1 MATIQPW
8 PSPPSR
14 QSTGMRASVKKI
26 SLNISSPAMSRIGRH
41 SMPGVSMSTMKAVI
55 PSCLA
60 PRSMAVGSVR
70 SKKRPHLA
78 RWAVE
83 IQIFWPLTT

>member
-1 MATIQPW
+1 MATIQPS
-8 PSPPSR
+8 PSPPR
-14 QSTGMRASVKKI
+14 RLSTGIEASLKKT
-26 SLNISSPAMSRIGRH
+26 SLNISSPDMSRMGRA
-41 SMPGVSMSTMKAVI
+41 SMPGVCMSMMKAVM

-70 SKKRPHLA
+70 RRKSPHRA

>member
-1 MATIQPW
+1 MATIHPS
-8 PSPPSR
+8 PSPPRR
-14 QSTGMRASVKKI
+14 QSTGMRASLKKT
-26 SLNISSPAMSRIGRH
+26 SLNISSPVMSRIGRI

-70 SKKRPHLA
+70 RRNSPHLA
-78 RWAVE
+78 MWAVE
-83 IQIFWPLTT
+83 IQIFWPFTT

>member
-1 MATIQPW
+1 M
-8 PSPPSR
+8 
-14 QSTGMRASVKKI
+14 GRA
-26 SLNISSPAMSRIGRH
+26 
-41 SMPGVSMSTMKAVI
+41 SMPGVCMSTMKAVI

-70 SKKRPHLA
+70 RRKSPHRA